1 MTTSSRPARR
11 SPVRLLTREQVIAGA
26 VRCIDRDGPQ
36 LSMEALAREMGVA
49 KPRLYRM
56 FADKSELDGA
66 VSDWLVTQIYAAV
79 APDLSLIMQPPR
91 VTIHRFLTA
100 YAGVIAEHPDVFRF
114 LVLTQSVSGSDP
126 SARPLDIGRRLS
138 HDLAERSRS
147 VLSSV
152 ALDTDGI
159 DHLLRGIVGFV
170 MAVTDLWLDTDP
182 VPLPEPTALF
192 VDRTTNAVVQL
203 FDGFLREKGVVIKP
217 DMSVAA
223 TLATIT
229 ENAPPLD

>member
-1 MTTSSRPARR
+1 MTTSSGRTRR
-11 SPVRLLTREQVIAGA
+11 SPARTLTREQVVAGA

-36 LSMEALAREMGVA
+36 MSMGAVAGEMGVA

-56 FADKSELDGA
+56 FTDKSDLDGA
-66 VSDWLVTQIYAAV
+66 VSDWLVAQIYTAV
-79 APDLSLIMQPPR
+79 APDLSLIMQPPQA
-91 VTIHRFLTA
+91 TIHRFLSA
-100 YAGVIAEHPDVFRF
+100 YAEVIAAHPNVFRF
-114 LVLTQSVSGSDP
+114 LVLTQSSSGADP

-152 ALDTDGI
+152 AIDTDGI

-170 MAVTDLWLDTDP
+170 VAVTDLWLDTDP
-182 VPLPEPTALF
+182 VPRPEPTKVF
-192 VDRTTNAVVQL
+192 VDRTTNAVCQL
-203 FDGFLREKGVVIKP
+203 VDGFLREKGVVTKP

-229 ENAPPLD
+229 ATSTTEQ